1 MLLLLKIHL
10 NQENDCSTDAAKGD
24 WFINSTGTSSSQ
36 TAVTLCVTKREWECV
51 CVVGGSRRSAV
62 RVNVSFPCMLIP
74 PYGEDIPAGCV
85 HVWEILS
92 AFPPSVRRRPPHRI
106 RIPRKFLCH
115 VVLRGGWA
123 LLLQNS
129 HPGSHTHL
137 SIRGVSATQTEQ
149 QQQKKQGIPFWLWWL
164 YLHSGDSDTRMT
176 NVARLH
182 LAPWQRAVQTFM
194 MQHFEYF
201 LFMTK
206 FLLMS
211 EGYKRKH
218 QSSLAAMIDF
228 FTLTCINRNYLQ
240 ASYINHASNALSPLA
255 HSSLGRTDYAGC
267 VYIFIS
273 VPLLM
278 WIMC

>member
-1 MLLLLKIHL
+1 MCCWGVQAEHSK
-10 NQENDCSTDAAKGD
+10 S
-24 WFINSTGTSSSQ
+24 
-36 TAVTLCVTKREWECV
+36 ECV
-51 CVVGGSRRSAV
+51 FSLHANSSLWRRHSCRLRACVRD
-62 RVNVSFPCMLIP
+62 SFCIP
-74 PYGEDIPAGCV
+74 SQRPTQTPTQNQNSKEIPMSCRFTWRMSIIVA
-85 HVWEILS
+85 E
-92 AFPPSVRRRPPHRI
+92 FPPR
-106 RIPRKFLCH
+106 F
-115 VVLRGGWA
+115 
-123 LLLQNS
+123 
-129 HPGSHTHL
+129 SHT
-137 SIRGVSATQTEQ
+137 SIHQGCQCNTNGTTTTK
-149 QQQKKQGIPFWLWWL
+149 KKQGIPFWLWWL
-164 YLHSGDSDTRMT
+164 YLHGGDSDTRMT

-194 MQHFEYF
+194 MQHFKYF

-211 EGYKRKH
+211 EGHKRKH

>member
-1 MLLLLKIHL
+1 MEKTFLQAACMCERFFLHSLPA
-10 NQENDCSTDAAKGD
+10 SDADPHTESEFQG
-24 WFINSTGTSSSQ
+24 NSY
-36 TAVTLCVTKREWECV
+36 VM
-51 CVVGGSRRSAV
+51 
-62 RVNVSFPCMLIP
+62 SFYVADEHYC
-74 PYGEDIPAGCV
+74 C
-85 HVWEILS
+85 
-92 AFPPSVRRRPPHRI
+92 
-106 RIPRKFLCH
+106 RIPTQ
-115 VVLRGGWA
+115 VL
-123 LLLQNS
+123 
-129 HPGSHTHL
+129 THIYP
-137 SIRGVSATQTEQ
+137 SGVSVQHKWNNNNK
-149 QQQKKQGIPFWLWWL
+149 KKQGIPFWLWWL
-164 YLHSGDSDTRMT
+164 YLHGGDSDTRMT

-194 MQHFEYF
+194 MQHFKYF

-211 EGYKRKH
+211 EGHKRKH

-228 FTLTCINRNYLQ
+228 FTLTCINRNHLQ